1 MSPDLFTFAAAQTT
15 TTAMLSSA
23 MLASRQMT
31 SPRRTRG
38 KRIAFNVYEGENVRT
53 ITPAGRD
60 AWALGEL
67 IVSGADGCTP
77 LDNPGPRWSGYV
89 FKLKR
94 VYGLDI
100 ETITEGHAGEFAGHH
115 ARYVLRSRVQFAD
128 PADASNAGGGHE

>member
-1 MSPDLFTFAAAQTT
+1 MSAADLFTAAAART
-15 TTAMLSSA
+15 
-23 MLASRQMT
+23 
-31 SPRRTRG
+31 PRPTGSMG
-38 KRIAFNVYEGENVRT
+38 KRARVAFNVFQGEDVRI

-67 IVSGADGCTP
+67 ISAGAAGCTP
-77 LDNPGPRWSGYV
+77 IDNPGPRWSGYV

-100 ETITEGHAGEFAGHH
+100 ESITEMHGGEYAGKH

-128 PADASNAGGGHE
+128 PADAARHGGDQ